1 MFERHVVDRPR
12 AHARSRDG
20 ATGGRHLP
28 AHLRGGLFAQSGQVL
43 ARGDG
48 VPGAVLHRERHSQ
61 VVRQPGD
68 VPVVGAD
75 DDAVGLTQHLGQDDG
90 ERTVGRPERA
100 LAQLPDCRGGV
111 LRSRHEQPTSRL
123 GQRADECGD
132 QLLAQSRHL
141 PVESVRGDP
150 IEDLGADVDGDSVS
164 RRAGLELVGQ
174 RQVEV
179 ALVPGGR
186 EGVDADVAGLVA
198 HQQVLGEGE
207 QVGSGAPG
215 PLPPRVEVA
224 GRDDLRRE
232 PMLVEVLQDVVADED
247 VATPGASLELRE
259 SLEQCAVVVEEPV
272 VGRPITLDEGM
283 ADEQLPSQRRVD
295 LGQPDGPSDDKRD
308 AIEGDP
314 FGGDSRALPRGPAGL
329 GVLPFDQM
337 AAELLGPHRVDP
349 RDVVGPEPG
358 RLDEFAGH
366 DNLRLLAEQPRARR
380 DAEPRTPRAEV
391 VALGLVAHADL
402 AQQPGQQR
410 LVDRVDITLALR
422 ARAGRESRTL
432 AGLSQLSDEI
442 LPLAD
447 PQVVQE
453 LALAH
458 PPERAP

>member
-1 MFERHVVDRPR
+1 MACPG
-12 AHARSRDG
+12 RSS
-20 ATGGRHLP
+20 TEN
-28 AHLRGGLFAQSGQVL
+28 VT
-43 ARGDG
+43 
-48 VPGAVLHRERHSQ
+48 SQ

-75 DDAVGLTQHLGQDDG
+75 DDAVGFPQHLGQDDG
-90 ERTVGRPERA
+90 ERAVGRPEPP
-100 LAQLPDCRGGV
+100 LAQLPGRRSGV
-111 LRSRHEQPTSRL
+111 LRSRHEQPTGRL

-179 ALVPGGR
+179 ALVPGRR
-186 EGVDADVAGLVA
+186 EGVGADVACLVA

-272 VGRPITLDEGM
+272 VGRPVPLDEGM
-283 ADEQLPSQRRVD
+283 ADEQLASQRSGSTGRTGWSVD
-295 LGQPDGPSDDKRD
+295 DQRD

-314 FGGDSRALPRGPAGL
+314 LGRDRRSPARGPAGL
-329 GVLPFDQM
+329 GVLRLTTWAPASSAHSGSM
-337 AAELLGPHRVDP
+337 AALTRAQSRV
-349 RDVVGPEPG
+349 VSTSS
-358 RLDEFAGH
+358 AGH
-366 DNLRLLAEQPRARR
+366 DDLSAACGTGPSPGEM
-380 DAEPRTPRAEV
+380 RTGRPRAEV
-391 VALGLVAHADL
+391 VALGLVAHADVESSP
-402 AQQPGQQR
+402 ASS
-410 LVDRVDITLALR
+410 ALWMVSHR
-422 ARAGRESRTL
+422 ARPCRGRDVGPSMR
-432 AGLSQLSDEI
+432 ASCRPVAAVRVQV

-447 PQVVQE
+447 AQVVQV
-453 LALAH
+453 LALHIRRNAL
-458 PPERAP
+458 PTTPSAAP